1 MSTEATAPARAEEGG
16 ALARPPHAAG
26 GAMPDETSEP
36 TGGGK
41 APHGPPGEP
50 GRGAPPGR
58 GGGEAVPARDVP
70 GSEPIPATERVPSG
84 EPAPVNRRAPAGE
97 PAPVN
102 RRAPAG
108 EPAPVSRRAPAGE
121 PAPVSE
127 RAPASETA
135 RSSVRGGRR
144 VKPYIV
150 VVAMDLSEPGGRAW
164 RFAFELAALRGET
177 EIHAVVVG
185 PRQVAPAVR
194 DVTTPGASSPPSLR
208 VLQHRFADGQPR
220 LMAMHFRTGRPDR
233 AIVSLA
239 RELSA
244 DLIVVA
250 THPQSSFQ
258 RLFGGSTADR
268 IARNAPCPVVVVR
281 PKEDDDADAAEYD
294 PRLR

>member
-1 MSTEATAPARAEEGG
+1 MPTEATAPARADQGG
-16 ALARPPHAAG
+16 AFARPPHAAG
-26 GAMPDETSEP
+26 AGAGEAPPEPTSEP
-36 TGGGK
+36 TGAGRTQ
-41 APHGPPGEP
+41 PDRPGDP
-50 GRGAPPGR
+50 GRSAPPGR
-58 GGGEAVPARDVP
+58 PGGAAG
-70 GSEPIPATERVPSG
+70 PATERAPATEQVPST
-84 EPAPVNRRAPAGE
+84 ESAPVVE
-97 PAPVN
+97 PT
-102 RRAPAG
+102 
-108 EPAPVSRRAPAGE
+108 
-121 PAPVSE
+121 PVSE
-127 RAPASETA
+127 RAPASEPA
-135 RSSVRGGRR
+135 RTSMRGARR
-144 VKPYIV
+144 VKQYIV

-250 THPQSSFQ
+250 THPQSPFQ

-281 PKEDDDADAAEYD
+281 PKDDDDADAAEYD

>member
-1 MSTEATAPARAEEGG
+1 MPTEAQAPPRADQGRSF
-16 ALARPPHAAG
+16 ARPSPPESDAAPETLPA
-26 GAMPDETSEP
+26 GASEP
-36 TGGGK
+36 TGAAK
-41 APHGPPGEP
+41 APLGHPGEP
-50 GRGAPPGR
+50 GRGEPAGR
-58 GGGEAVPARDVP
+58 PGEAA
-70 GSEPIPATERVPSG
+70 
-84 EPAPVNRRAPAGE
+84 
-97 PAPVN
+97 
-102 RRAPAG
+102 
-108 EPAPVSRRAPAGE
+108 
-121 PAPVSE
+121 
-127 RAPASETA
+127 APASEPA
-135 RSSVRGGRR
+135 RASARAGRR

-164 RFAFELAALRGET
+164 RFAFDLAALRGET

-194 DVTTPGASSPPSLR
+194 DVTVPGASSPPSLR
-208 VLQHRFADGQPR
+208 VLQHRFADGQAR

-250 THPQSSFQ
+250 THPQSPLQ

-281 PKEDDDADAAEYD
+281 PKDDDDADAAEYD

>member
-1 MSTEATAPARAEEGG
+1 MSTDATAPASVEEGG
-16 ALARPPHAAG
+16 ALVRPPHAAG
-26 GAMPDETSEP
+26 A
-36 TGGGK
+36 
-41 APHGPPGEP
+41 A
-50 GRGAPPGR
+50 A
-58 GGGEAVPARDVP
+58 PARDVP
-70 GSEPIPATERVPSG
+70 AGEPTPATERVPVG
-84 EPAPVNRRAPAGE
+84 EPAPANRRAPAGE
-97 PAPVN
+97 PAPAN

-108 EPAPVSRRAPAGE
+108 EPAPANRRAPAGE
-121 PAPVSE
+121 PAPASE
-127 RAPASETA
+127 RAPPSEPRA
-135 RSSVRGGRR
+135 SVRGGRR

-185 PRQVAPAVR
+185 PRQIAPAVR

>member
-1 MSTEATAPARAEEGG
+1 MPTEATAPPRADQGG

-26 GAMPDETSEP
+26 AAAGGGMRDDTSEP
-36 TGGGK
+36 TERV
-41 APHGPPGEP
+41 PTE
-50 GRGAPPGR
+50 R
-58 GGGEAVPARDVP
+58 VPAA
-70 GSEPIPATERVPSG
+70 EPAPATERVPAV
-84 EPAPVNRRAPAGE
+84 EPPPARERAPAG
-97 PAPVN
+97 A
-102 RRAPAG
+102 
-108 EPAPVSRRAPAGE
+108 

-127 RAPASETA
+127 RARGKEPAPASEPA
-135 RSSVRGGRR
+135 RSSLRGGRR

-233 AIVSLA
+233 AIISLA

>member
-1 MSTEATAPARAEEGG
+1 MATEAPGSAQ
-16 ALARPPHAAG
+16 PH
-26 GAMPDETSEP
+26 EP
-36 TGGGK
+36 
-41 APHGPPGEP
+41 
-50 GRGAPPGR
+50 R
-58 GGGEAVPARDVP
+58 GG
-70 GSEPIPATERVPSG
+70 PSG
-84 EPAPVNRRAPAGE
+84 
-97 PAPVN
+97 
-102 RRAPAG
+102 
-108 EPAPVSRRAPAGE
+108 
-121 PAPVSE
+121 
-127 RAPASETA
+127 PASGPV
-135 RSSVRGGRR
+135 RSDRR

-164 RFAFELAALRGET
+164 RFAFDLAAIRGET

-185 PRQVAPAVR
+185 PREVAPAVR
-194 DVTTPGASSPPSLR
+194 DVSTPGASSPPALR

-244 DLIVVA
+244 DLVVVA
-250 THPQSSFQ
+250 THPTTRFQ

-281 PKEDDDADAAEYD
+281 PKEDDNETAASEYD

>member
-1 MSTEATAPARAEEGG
+1 MPTEAPAPARADQGRSFV
-16 ALARPPHAAG
+16 RPPSPESDAAPETLPA
-26 GAMPDETSEP
+26 GASEP
-36 TGGGK
+36 AAAVK
-41 APHGPPGEP
+41 APASYPGEP
-50 GRGAPPGR
+50 GRGEPTGR
-58 GGGEAVPARDVP
+58 AVDAAARESEPARA
-70 GSEPIPATERVPSG
+70 SA
-84 EPAPVNRRAPAGE
+84 RA
-97 PAPVN
+97 
-102 RRAPAG
+102 
-108 EPAPVSRRAPAGE
+108 
-121 PAPVSE
+121 
-127 RAPASETA
+127 
-135 RSSVRGGRR
+135 GRR

-164 RFAFELAALRGET
+164 RFAFDLAALRGET

-194 DVTTPGASSPPSLR
+194 DVTVPGASSPPSLR
-208 VLQHRFADGQPR
+208 VLQHRFADGQAR
-220 LMAMHFRTGRPDR
+220 LMAMHFRTGRPDK

-250 THPQSSFQ
+250 THPQSPFQ

>member
-1 MSTEATAPARAEEGG
+1 MPTEAPAPARADQGRSF
-16 ALARPPHAAG
+16 ARTPHAAG
-26 GAMPDETSEP
+26 DTPPETLPAGASEP
-36 TGGGK
+36 SAMGQ
-41 APHGPPGEP
+41 APAAPRAEP
-50 GRGAPPGR
+50 GRRERAGRAGGAAAAASAP
-58 GGGEAVPARDVP
+58 AVV
-70 GSEPIPATERVPSG
+70 SEP
-84 EPAPVNRRAPAGE
+84 
-97 PAPVN
+97 
-102 RRAPAG
+102 
-108 EPAPVSRRAPAGE
+108 
-121 PAPVSE
+121 
-127 RAPASETA
+127 APASEPA
-135 RSSVRGGRR
+135 RTSVRAGRR
-144 VKPYIV
+144 LKSYIV

-164 RFAFELAALRGET
+164 RFAFDLAALRGET

-208 VLQHRFADGQPR
+208 VLQHRFADGQAR

-250 THPQSSFQ
+250 THPQSRLQ

-281 PKEDDDADAAEYD
+281 PKEDDDADAADYD

>member
-1 MSTEATAPARAEEGG
+1 MPTEAQAPARADQGRSF
-16 ALARPPHAAG
+16 ARPPPPESDAAPETLPA
-26 GAMPDETSEP
+26 GASEP
-36 TGGGK
+36 TGAAK
-41 APHGPPGEP
+41 APLGHPGEP
-50 GRGAPPGR
+50 GRGEPAGR
-58 GGGEAVPARDVP
+58 PGEAA
-70 GSEPIPATERVPSG
+70 
-84 EPAPVNRRAPAGE
+84 
-97 PAPVN
+97 
-102 RRAPAG
+102 
-108 EPAPVSRRAPAGE
+108 
-121 PAPVSE
+121 
-127 RAPASETA
+127 APASEPA
-135 RSSVRGGRR
+135 RASVRAGRR

-164 RFAFELAALRGET
+164 RFAFDLAALRGET

-194 DVTTPGASSPPSLR
+194 DVTVPGASSPPSLR
-208 VLQHRFADGQPR
+208 VLQHRFADGQAR

-250 THPQSSFQ
+250 THPQSPLQ

-268 IARNAPCPVVVVR
+268 IARNAPCPVVIVR

>member
-1 MSTEATAPARAEEGG
+1 MPTEATAPARADQGG

-26 GAMPDETSEP
+26 AAAGGGMPDETSE
-36 TGGGK
+36 TT
-41 APHGPPGEP
+41 E
-50 GRGAPPGR
+50 R
-58 GGGEAVPARDVP
+58 VPAT
-70 GSEPIPATERVPSG
+70 EPAPATERVPAA
-84 EPAPVNRRAPAGE
+84 EPAPARERAPAGE
-97 PAPVN
+97 RAPV
-102 RRAPAG
+102 
-108 EPAPVSRRAPAGE
+108 VE

-127 RAPASETA
+127 RARGKEPAPASEPA
-135 RSSVRGGRR
+135 RSSLRGGRR
-144 VKPYIV
+144 AKAYIV

-250 THPQSSFQ
+250 THPQSPFQ

-268 IARNAPCPVVVVR
+268 IARTAPCPVVVVR

>member
-1 MSTEATAPARAEEGG
+1 MPTEAPAPAHAHLGRSVACPPPQESDTAPETLPAG
-16 ALARPPHAAG
+16 A
-26 GAMPDETSEP
+26 SEP
-36 TGGGK
+36 TGAVK
-41 APHGPPGEP
+41 APASPPGGS
-50 GRGAPPGR
+50 GR
-58 GGGEAVPARDVP
+58 
-70 GSEPIPATERVPSG
+70 G
-84 EPAPVNRRAPAGE
+84 EPARGE
-97 PAPVN
+97 PAG
-102 RRAPAG
+102 RAG
-108 EPAPVSRRAPAGE
+108 EAA
-121 PAPVSE
+121 
-127 RAPASETA
+127 APASEPA
-135 RSSVRGGRR
+135 RASARAARH

-194 DVTTPGASSPPSLR
+194 DVTVPGASSPPSLR
-208 VLQHRFADGQPR
+208 VLQHRFADGQAR

-250 THPQSSFQ
+250 THPQSPLQ

-268 IARNAPCPVVVVR
+268 IVRHAPCPVVVVR

>member
-1 MSTEATAPARAEEGG
+1 MSTDATAPADAEEGG

-26 GAMPDETSEP
+26 A
-36 TGGGK
+36 
-41 APHGPPGEP
+41 A
-50 GRGAPPGR
+50 A
-58 GGGEAVPARDVP
+58 PARDVP
-70 GSEPIPATERVPSG
+70 AGEPIPATERVPAT
-84 EPAPVNRRAPAGE
+84 EPAAANRRAPAGE
-97 PAPVN
+97 PAPASRHV
-102 RRAPAG
+102 PAG
-108 EPAPVSRRAPAGE
+108 EPAPVCKRAAAGEPAPASRRAPAGE
-121 PAPVSE
+121 PAPASRRVPAGDPAPVRERAPAGEPAPASE
-127 RAPASETA
+127 RAPASEPRATV
-135 RSSVRGGRR
+135 RSGRR

-233 AIVSLA
+233 AIISLA

-250 THPQSSFQ
+250 THPQSPFQ

-281 PKEDDDADAAEYD
+281 PKEDDDADASEYD

>member
-1 MSTEATAPARAEEGG
+1 MPTEAPAPARPDQGRSVV
-16 ALARPPHAAG
+16 RPPSTESDAAPETLPA
-26 GAMPDETSEP
+26 GANEP
-36 TGGGK
+36 TGAAR
-41 APHGPPGEP
+41 APADLPGQP
-50 GRGAPPGR
+50 GRG
-58 GGGEAVPARDVP
+58 
-70 GSEPIPATERVPSG
+70 
-84 EPAPVNRRAPAGE
+84 EPAGRAVDA
-97 PAPVN
+97 AP
-102 RRAPAG
+102 
-108 EPAPVSRRAPAGE
+108 
-121 PAPVSE
+121 
-127 RAPASETA
+127 PASEPA
-135 RSSVRGGRR
+135 RASARAGRR

-164 RFAFELAALRGET
+164 RFAFDLAALRGET

-185 PRQVAPAVR
+185 PRQVAPAVC
-194 DVTTPGASSPPSLR
+194 DVTVPGASSPPSLR
-208 VLQHRFADGQPR
+208 VLQHRFADGQAR
-220 LMAMHFRTGRPDR
+220 LMAMHFRTGRPDK

-250 THPQSSFQ
+250 THPQSPLQ

>member
-1 MSTEATAPARAEEGG
+1 MPTEATAPARADQGG
-16 ALARPPHAAG
+16 TERVPPT
-26 GAMPDETSEP
+26 E
-36 TGGGK
+36 
-41 APHGPPGEP
+41 
-50 GRGAPPGR
+50 R
-58 GGGEAVPARDVP
+58 VPSTDPA
-70 GSEPIPATERVPSG
+70 PATERVPSTD
-84 EPAPVNRRAPAGE
+84 PAPAVEPTPERERA
-97 PAPVN
+97 
-102 RRAPAG
+102 
-108 EPAPVSRRAPAGE
+108 S
-121 PAPVSE
+121 VSE
-127 RAPASETA
+127 RAPASEPA
-135 RSSVRGGRR
+135 RTSVRSGRR

-268 IARNAPCPVVVVR
+268 IARSAPCPVVVVR

>member
-1 MSTEATAPARAEEGG
+1 MPTEATAPARADQGG
-16 ALARPPHAAG
+16 AFARPPHAAG
-26 GAMPDETSEP
+26 ASAGEAPPEPTSEP
-36 TGGGK
+36 TGAGRTQLGR
-41 APHGPPGEP
+41 PDEP
-50 GRGAPPGR
+50 GRSAPPGHP
-58 GGGEAVPARDVP
+58 GGAAV
-70 GSEPIPATERVPSG
+70 PATERVPST
-84 EPAPVNRRAPAGE
+84 ERVPPTERVPSAERVPPTERVPSAERVPSTDPAPAVE
-97 PAPVN
+97 PTP
-102 RRAPAG
+102 
-108 EPAPVSRRAPAGE
+108 E
-121 PAPVSE
+121 SE
-127 RAPASETA
+127 RAPASEPA
-135 RSSVRGGRR
+135 RTSVRGGRR

-250 THPQSSFQ
+250 THPQSPFQ

-268 IARNAPCPVVVVR
+268 IARSAPCPVVVVR

>member
-1 MSTEATAPARAEEGG
+1 MPTEAPAPAHAHLGRPVACPPPRESDAAPETLPAG
-16 ALARPPHAAG
+16 A
-26 GAMPDETSEP
+26 SEP
-36 TGGGK
+36 TGTAR
-41 APHGPPGEP
+41 APAGHPGEP
-50 GRGAPPGR
+50 GRGEPEGR
-58 GGGEAVPARDVP
+58 
-70 GSEPIPATERVPSG
+70 
-84 EPAPVNRRAPAGE
+84 AGE
-97 PAPVN
+97 VA
-102 RRAPAG
+102 
-108 EPAPVSRRAPAGE
+108 
-121 PAPVSE
+121 APVSE
-127 RAPASETA
+127 PARATA
-135 RSSVRGGRR
+135 RAARLL
-144 VKPYIV
+144 KPYIV

-164 RFAFELAALRGET
+164 RFAFDLAALRGET

-194 DVTTPGASSPPSLR
+194 DVTVPGASSPPPSLR
-208 VLQHRFADGQPR
+208 VLQHRFADGQAR

-250 THPQSSFQ
+250 THPQSPLQ

-268 IARNAPCPVVVVR
+268 IVRNAPCPVVVVR

>member
-1 MSTEATAPARAEEGG
+1 MSTDATPPASAEEGG

-26 GAMPDETSEP
+26 A
-36 TGGGK
+36 
-41 APHGPPGEP
+41 A
-50 GRGAPPGR
+50 A
-58 GGGEAVPARDVP
+58 PARDVP
-70 GSEPIPATERVPSG
+70 AGEPVPATERVPVG
-84 EPAPVNRRAPAGE
+84 EPAPAHRRVPAGEPAPAHRRAPAGE
-97 PAPVN
+97 A
-102 RRAPAG
+102 APA
-108 EPAPVSRRAPAGE
+108 
-121 PAPVSE
+121 SE
-127 RAPASETA
+127 RAPASEPRA
-135 RSSVRGGRR
+135 SARGGRR

-250 THPQSSFQ
+250 THPQSSLQ

-268 IARNAPCPVVVVR
+268 IARNAPCAVVVVR

>member
-1 MSTEATAPARAEEGG
+1 MPTEAPAPARADQGRSF
-16 ALARPPHAAG
+16 ARTPHAAG
-26 GAMPDETSEP
+26 DAPPETLPAGASEP
-36 TGGGK
+36 NAVSQ
-41 APHGPPGEP
+41 APLPPRAEP
-50 GRGAPPGR
+50 GRR
-58 GGGEAVPARDVP
+58 
-70 GSEPIPATERVPSG
+70 
-84 EPAPVNRRAPAGE
+84 EPAGRAGGAAAAASAPAVVNE
-97 PAPVN
+97 P
-102 RRAPAG
+102 
-108 EPAPVSRRAPAGE
+108 
-121 PAPVSE
+121 
-127 RAPASETA
+127 APASETRA
-135 RSSVRGGRR
+135 SVRGGRR

-164 RFAFELAALRGET
+164 RFAFDLAALRGET
-177 EIHAVVVG
+177 EIHAVVIG

-208 VLQHRFADGQPR
+208 VLQHRFADGQAR

-250 THPQSSFQ
+250 THPQSPLQ

-281 PKEDDDADAAEYD
+281 PKEDDDADAANYD

>member
-1 MSTEATAPARAEEGG
+1 MSTDATAPASAASAEEGG
-16 ALARPPHAAG
+16 ALARPQHAAG
-26 GAMPDETSEP
+26 A
-36 TGGGK
+36 
-41 APHGPPGEP
+41 A
-50 GRGAPPGR
+50 A
-58 GGGEAVPARDVP
+58 PARDVP
-70 GSEPIPATERVPSG
+70 AGEPVSATERVPLG
-84 EPAPVNRRAPAGE
+84 EPAPTTRRAPAGEPAPATRRAPAGEPAPANRRAPAGE
-97 PAPVN
+97 PAPAN

-108 EPAPVSRRAPAGE
+108 EPAPASERAPANRRAPAGE
-121 PAPVSE
+121 PAPASE
-127 RAPASETA
+127 RAPPSEPRA
-135 RSSVRGGRR
+135 SVRGGRR

-185 PRQVAPAVR
+185 PRQIAPAVR